1 MKLRKENPVNL
12 KKNIYYFIPPCAP
25 VARMKHNMTRTDH
38 VHSEDIEL
46 SAEDH
51 TNSQDPLWTTIHQ
64 ILSVA
69 FPFYFLIE
77 KFQVNLY
84 TGGKERVLQQTKL
97 GYIVKQYTRI
107 ILQSVTSRDFET

>member
-1 MKLRKENPVNL
+1 
-12 KKNIYYFIPPCAP
+12 
-25 VARMKHNMTRTDH
+25 MKHNTKRTDH

-46 SAEDH
+46 SAGDH

-77 KFQVNLY
+77 KFKSLFRQVEKNVFY
-84 TGGKERVLQQTKL
+84 NKRS
-97 GYIVKQYTRI
+97 YIV
-107 ILQSVTSRDFET
+107 